1 MTKDVII
8 TVCGLQMAQDGDNEP
23 IELVTTGEYFFK
35 NNKHYLIY
43 EEIVDGESMVSKNR
57 IKATQDYM
65 ELTKSGATTVHM
77 VFEAGKKNV
86 THYFTP
92 YGSLVIGLDTHEV
105 KITESE
111 EEIILEAAYAL
122 EMNQEHTADCT
133 IKIQV
138 QPKGSKEF
146 KLIQ

>member
-57 IKATQDYM
+57 IKATQDYL

-92 YGSLVIGLDTHEV
+92 YGSLARTRRGAADADALLPAGRRLDERDADARLCHPLRRDV
-105 KITESE
+105 RH
-111 EEIILEAAYAL
+111 AA
-122 EMNQEHTADCT
+122 
-133 IKIQV
+133 
-138 QPKGSKEF
+138 
-146 KLIQ
+146 